1 MPPSTITM
9 NEADVVKLI
18 SEFLQNRDLNIS
30 MLSLER
36 ETGVINGKFS
46 DDMLFL
52 RQLIL
57 DGQWDDVIE
66 FVQPLETADG
76 FDSHKFQYLI
86 NKHKYLELLCIK
98 SEPNVFQNYEF
109 TVDEVVK
116 TLNNLENLCPTKE
129 DYSNL
134 CLLLTLPKLSDHSDY
149 HDWNPSNARVE
160 CFRSAYLLV
169 EKFMPLDK
177 NDNKMT
183 MSQND
188 RLLQL
193 LLKGL
198 LFESCIEFCQ
208 QQATK
213 EGSGELDLKDVS
225 LLIDSG
231 FSDADLSLLSWLQ
244 SVPSDVFAIPFEQK
258 SMNLDIRPLM
268 KPSLE
273 ASWSEQI
280 LVTPIK
286 PKMFPHSAVPNM
298 RPRSAEIMSRSLNPQ
313 FDGLTSGL
321 WNGRNIMNSSF
332 NSRSIL
338 SQSVIPGIMTQSL
351 KAKNPMEMS
360 MHKLFQEGEKL
371 QTETALG
378 DKLQKRKEETLPK
391 PVSSQPTQKPSQL
404 QNVPKQNVQP
414 ITPQRSATPPK
425 MSTSFHNK
433 TPQSSI
439 RLQQSQPVPPQR
451 SQSPTRSITVDNR
464 QSTER
469 NSEFQS
475 SNRDSSSELYKEYQ
489 KQRQMLQE
497 KLAEQE
503 RQREKFAQE
512 LLDLESKE
520 LQDLADNRLLESQDV
535 RLSQDKD
542 LRTGSIQPVPVEQ
555 KLVQK
560 VIMQSEHPI
569 VKPVGHQLETFTACE
584 GLALQF
590 TPVKG
595 PSDYNGFHEPPSFLT
610 EATPEM
616 KSVPSQAKQCT
627 VSNLT
632 KKSHPNFTPIQTPLD
647 PRAVTEPP
655 SFLCGESPAF
665 RLDNHHTDEGSS
677 ELQVL
682 NLHKELSKPED
693 TAHGKGE
700 RKAKSLSPPTKAQ
713 AERLGS
719 MFTVNGN
726 VANYASKTARPKT
739 STNKPTGLNRSNSTK
754 LPASKKPVLSAN
766 SKTLPRT
773 KSMRSSTKN
782 QHTGS
787 QQNLQ
792 VGAQTLPRKGT
803 RAISVQE
810 NGAGNQSG
818 VRKNSK
824 AGSTDPTTRPNNI
837 NLSAGPGIRKSIGR
851 RSSDS
856 PGQHEGRSLHLSDI
870 SSSPVHGR
878 SKSQVGGR
886 SHFLPVATL
895 EDMQAIRTVA
905 FHPTGDVYLVGSNT
919 KTLRICEFPDLEKLQ
934 LNHMTYPSKVLYQ
947 KHKHHKGSIY
957 CSAWSPMGDLV
968 ATGSNDKTIK
978 INRFNPDTCTLN
990 DDDLELT
997 FHDGTVRD
1005 LVFMQDLS
1013 NRTSLLISGGA
1024 GDSKIYV
1031 TDCATAVP
1039 IRAMYGHSGC
1049 VYSLHTWGRCMFVS
1063 GGQDKTARFWDL
1075 RASTPIT
1082 VIPSPTDSAYASVC
1096 VDPTER
1102 MLCSGH
1108 EDGSVMLFDI
1118 RASRAIQSFRAHKD
1132 ECRCARFSMN
1142 ALYLLSSSYDGR
1154 VVLTDMHGDLMKA
1167 LPSVVAAEHRDKVIQ
1182 CRWHPQQLAFISS
1195 SADKTVTVWG
1205 LPV

>member
-560 VIMQSEHPI
+560 VIMQTIRTSTPIKTEDENTRSAGEHPI

-719 MFTVNGN
+719 MFTVFFDG
-726 VANYASKTARPKT
+726 PHH
-739 STNKPTGLNRSNSTK
+739 LQ
-754 LPASKKPVLSAN
+754 LP
-766 SKTLPRT
+766 
-773 KSMRSSTKN
+773 
-782 QHTGS
+782 G
-787 QQNLQ
+787 
-792 VGAQTLPRKGT
+792 
-803 RAISVQE
+803 
-810 NGAGNQSG
+810 
-818 VRKNSK
+818 
-824 AGSTDPTTRPNNI
+824 
-837 NLSAGPGIRKSIGR
+837 
-851 RSSDS
+851 DS

>member
-560 VIMQSEHPI
+560 VIMQTIRTSTPIKTEDENTRSAGEHPI

-719 MFTVNGN
+719 MFT
-726 VANYASKTARPKT
+726 
-739 STNKPTGLNRSNSTK
+739 
-754 LPASKKPVLSAN
+754 
-766 SKTLPRT
+766 
-773 KSMRSSTKN
+773 
-782 QHTGS
+782 
-787 QQNLQ
+787 
-792 VGAQTLPRKGT
+792 
-803 RAISVQE
+803 
-810 NGAGNQSG
+810 
-818 VRKNSK
+818 
-824 AGSTDPTTRPNNI
+824 
-837 NLSAGPGIRKSIGR
+837 
-851 RSSDS
+851 DS